1 MLNTKKSMSKKLTLS
16 EKEIAEIRKKHETE
30 RSNYEF
36 FSKKVFEPKKKLD
49 EQTVSSVVSAGVSKG
64 KEEADGSISFS
75 ATTPSSD
82 RNLAAN
88 IALSL
93 AEKEGY
99 SLSKQAKTRLVEKLP
114 EGGYRVT
121 LYFKKS

>member
-1 MLNTKKSMSKKLTLS
+1 MSKKITLS

-36 FSKKVFEPKKKLD
+36 FSKKVFEPKKKIH
-49 EQTVSSVVSAGVSKG
+49 EQTVSSVVSAGISKG

-88 IALSL
+88 IALSF

-99 SLSKQAKTRLVEKLP
+99 SLTQQSKSRLVEKLP

>member
-1 MLNTKKSMSKKLTLS
+1 MKESMSKKITLS

-30 RSNYEF
+30 RNNYEF

-75 ATTPSSD
+75 ATTPSSQ
-82 RNLAAN
+82 RELAAN

-99 SLSKQAKTRLVEKLP
+99 NLTQQSKSRLVEKLP

-121 LYFKKS
+121 YYFNKS

>member
-1 MLNTKKSMSKKLTLS
+1 MSKKINLS

-49 EQTVSSVVSAGVSKG
+49 EQTVSSVVSAGISKG

-82 RNLAAN
+82 REIAAKK
-88 IALSL
+88 ALQL
-93 AEKEGY
+93 AETEGY
-99 SLSKQAKTRLVEKLP
+99 SLSKDAKTRLVEKLP

-121 LYFKKS
+121 YYFNKS

>member
-1 MLNTKKSMSKKLTLS
+1 MSKKLTLS

-30 RSNYEF
+30 RNNYEF

-75 ATTPSSD
+75 ATTTSSD
-82 RNLAAN
+82 REIAAK
-88 IALSL
+88 IALQF
-93 AEKEGY
+93 AEREGY
-99 SLSKQAKTRLVEKLP
+99 SLSKQAKTRLVEILP

-121 LYFKKS
+121 YYFKKS

>member
-1 MLNTKKSMSKKLTLS
+1 MSKKLTLS

-36 FSKKVFEPKKKLD
+36 FSKKVFEPKKKID
-49 EQTVSSVVSAGVSKG
+49 EQTVSSVVSAGISKG

-82 RNLAAN
+82 REIAAKK
-88 IALSL
+88 ALKL
-93 AEKEGY
+93 AETEGY
-99 SLSKQAKTRLVEKLP
+99 SLSKRAKTRLVEKLP

-121 LYFKKS
+121 LYFNKS

>member
-1 MLNTKKSMSKKLTLS
+1 MSKKLTLS

-82 RNLAAN
+82 REIAAKK
-88 IALSL
+88 ALQL
-93 AEKEGY
+93 AETEGY
-99 SLSKQAKTRLVEKLP
+99 SLSKDAKTRLVEKLP

-121 LYFKKS
+121 YYFNKS

>member
-1 MLNTKKSMSKKLTLS
+1 MSKKLTLS

-30 RSNYEF
+30 RNNYEF

-75 ATTPSSD
+75 ATSSN
-82 RNLAAN
+82 REIAAK
-88 IALSL
+88 IASGL

-99 SLSKQAKTRLVEKLP
+99 TLAKQSKSRVVEP
-114 EGGYRVT
+114 IEGGGYRVT
-121 LYFKKS
+121 LYFNKS

>member
-1 MLNTKKSMSKKLTLS
+1 MSKKITLS

-49 EQTVSSVVSAGVSKG
+49 EQTVSSVVSAGISKG

-75 ATTPSSD
+75 ATTPSFD
-82 RNLAAN
+82 REVAAK
-88 IALSL
+88 IALGL

-121 LYFKKS
+121 LYFNKS

>member
-1 MLNTKKSMSKKLTLS
+1 MSKKLTLS

-49 EQTVSSVVSAGVSKG
+49 EQTVSSVVSAGISKG

-82 RNLAAN
+82 REIAAKK
-88 IALSL
+88 ALKL
-93 AEKEGY
+93 AETEGY
-99 SLSKQAKTRLVEKLP
+99 SLSKRAKTRLVEELP

-121 LYFKKS
+121 LYFNKS

>member
-49 EQTVSSVVSAGVSKG
+49 EQTVSSVVSAGVNKG
-64 KEEADGSISFS
+64 KEEADGTISFS
-75 ATTPSSD
+75 ATTPSSN
-82 RNLAAN
+82 RELAAK

-99 SLSKQAKTRLVEKLP
+99 RQNQQAKPKLVEKLP

-121 LYFKKS
+121 LYFNKS

>member
-1 MLNTKKSMSKKLTLS
+1 MSKKLTLS

-49 EQTVSSVVSAGVSKG
+49 EQTVSSVVSAGVSRG

-75 ATTPSSD
+75 ATTTSSD
-82 RNLAAN
+82 REIAAK
-88 IALSL
+88 IALQF
-93 AEKEGY
+93 AEREGY
-99 SLSKQAKTRLVEKLP
+99 RQNQQAKPKLVEKLP

-121 LYFKKS
+121 LYFNKS

>member
-1 MLNTKKSMSKKLTLS
+1 MSKKITLS

-30 RSNYEF
+30 RNNYEF

-75 ATTPSSD
+75 ETNPSSD
-82 RNLAAN
+82 REIAAKKALQLA
-88 IALSL
+88 
-93 AEKEGY
+93 KTEGY
-99 SLSKQAKTRLVEKLP
+99 SLSKHAKTRLVEKLP

-121 LYFKKS
+121 YYFNKS

>member
-1 MLNTKKSMSKKLTLS
+1 MSKKLTLS

-49 EQTVSSVVSAGVSKG
+49 EQTVSSVVSAGISKG

-82 RNLAAN
+82 REIAAKK
-88 IALSL
+88 ALQL

-99 SLSKQAKTRLVEKLP
+99 NLTQKSRLVEKLP

-121 LYFKKS
+121 YYFNKS

>member
-1 MLNTKKSMSKKLTLS
+1 MSKKLTLS

-49 EQTVSSVVSAGVSKG
+49 EQTVSSVVSAGISKG

-82 RNLAAN
+82 REIAAKKALKLADT
-88 IALSL
+88 
-93 AEKEGY
+93 EGY
-99 SLSKQAKTRLVEKLP
+99 SLSKRAKTRLVEKLP

-121 LYFKKS
+121 LYFNKS

>member
-1 MLNTKKSMSKKLTLS
+1 MSKKLTLS

-30 RSNYEF
+30 RNNYEF

-49 EQTVSSVVSAGVSKG
+49 EQTISSVVSAGVSKG

-75 ATTPSSD
+75 ATTPSSN
-82 RNLAAN
+82 RELAAK
-88 IALSL
+88 IALSF

-99 SLSKQAKTRLVEKLP
+99 RQNQQSRERSVEPLEK
-114 EGGYRVT
+114 GGYRVT
-121 LYFKKS
+121 YYFNKKKS

>member
-1 MLNTKKSMSKKLTLS
+1 MLNTKESMSKELTLS

-49 EQTVSSVVSAGVSKG
+49 EQTVSSVVSAGISKG

-75 ATTPSSD
+75 ATTPSLD
-82 RNLAAN
+82 REIAAKK
-88 IALSL
+88 ALKL
-93 AEKEGY
+93 AETEGY
-99 SLSKQAKTRLVEKLP
+99 SLSKRAKTRLVEKLP

-121 LYFKKS
+121 LYFNKS